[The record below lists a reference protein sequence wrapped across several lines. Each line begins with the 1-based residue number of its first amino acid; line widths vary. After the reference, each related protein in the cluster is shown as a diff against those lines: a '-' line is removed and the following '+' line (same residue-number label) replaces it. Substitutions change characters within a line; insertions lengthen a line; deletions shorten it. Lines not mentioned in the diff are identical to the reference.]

1 MISLKKIG
9 LVVSSVLL
17 LSGSAAQAFTV
28 EEVSNLLAQSP
39 GVSGEQFAAM
49 KSHNLPSGDRVLV
62 LYGSSCS
69 DMTEAEAAALVPF
82 VLYKKV
88 ATPSGDCVVVPA
100 NANVAVMNMTADT
113 GSQTQ
118 QGTALEQATTAVIGS
133 STTAPT
139 AATDGS
145 TVVLSAPQTTGGAL
159 QTSGSSVTEVG
170 TTQTGST
177 FNADTSTSG
186 SSGDPAVTTQ
196 SSVTLSSGGS
206 ASSGGSQDGTVIL
219 GDAPSSASTSVQSS
233 SGISSG
239 STSTA
244 PEGSASIDGSTIPVI
259 AVPEAS
265 TY

>member
-100 NANVAVMNMTADT
+100 NANVAAMNMTADT

-118 QGTALEQATTAVIGS
+118 QGIPLEQATVTVSTSTSSTASTAPDGSTQTGTTSQTTSGTVIAPEQPSGTTGISQSGSFFGPNTEATTIVDGSLTTTSTQTTVSVSVSTGSESVSSSDS
-133 STTAPT
+133 STTSIST
-139 AATDGS
+139 ATTISPDPSTTS
-145 TVVLSAPQTTGGAL
+145 TVEGA
-159 QTSGSSVTEVG
+159 
-170 TTQTGST
+170 
-177 FNADTSTSG
+177 
-186 SSGDPAVTTQ
+186 
-196 SSVTLSSGGS
+196 
-206 ASSGGSQDGTVIL
+206 
-219 GDAPSSASTSVQSS
+219 
-233 SGISSG
+233 
-239 STSTA
+239 
-244 PEGSASIDGSTIPVI
+244 ASIEGSTIPVI